1 MFNHNLRIRVKDTLC
16 AFIAISLLATVGLAT
31 ASTAYAAEPASTSPV
46 VDSGLMPISVPIPGA
61 VEQVGSLKITAYD
74 EASQLPNG
82 LEEYG
87 TESGFVTKPA
97 ALAPLVGSKVPAF
110 LTQERNFTRSVTV
123 QNSSEK
129 PITVQGISAK
139 LVSPASTAT
148 RLVQRKNGS
157 NALAAPL
164 APVEVAPG
172 ATELVK
178 FNTTSPLANEV
189 VMNKDRLVTGFS
201 TTFVAT
207 VEVENQAFTYKET
220 VSAGS
225 EIPGNEG
232 ATGPLLQGCT
242 LPTGQLEMGAC
253 VGQGSVA
260 YAWAYDSSEV
270 APGPV
275 PAPPVASTPPTAPV
289 TPPVAST
296 PPTAPSSTPT
306 AVAPPV
312 DPTPPAAQEPLN
324 PSHPKTGTW
333 VPWATYVLPF
343 GILCLLV
350 AAVAEFRIYRRNRR
364 GDAS

>member
-1 MFNHNLRIRVKDTLC
+1 MFKHNSRVRVKDTLC
-16 AFIAISLLATVGLAT
+16 AFIAASLLTTAGLTT
-31 ASTAYAAEPASTSPV
+31 ASTASAAEPTSPV
-46 VDSGLMPISVPIPGA
+46 VESGVMPISVPIPGA
-61 VEQVGSLKITAYD
+61 VQQLGSLKITAYAD
-74 EASQLPNG
+74 STQIPNG
-82 LEEYG
+82 LEEYS
-87 TESGFVTKPA
+87 TDSGFVPKPS
-97 ALAPLVGSKVPAF
+97 ALAPLAGSEVPRF
-110 LTQERNFTRSVTV
+110 LTQERAFTRSVTV

-129 PITVQGISAK
+129 PITVQGISVK
-139 LVSPASTAT
+139 LVSPASTAA
-148 RLVQRKNGS
+148 RLVQEKNGT
-157 NALAAPL
+157 NLLAAPV

-172 ATELVK
+172 ATEVVK

-207 VEVENQAFTYKET
+207 VKVENQAFTYKET
-220 VSAGS
+220 VSTGS
-225 EIPGNEG
+225 EIPGDEG
-232 ATGPLLQGCT
+232 STEPLLQGCT

-306 AVAPPV
+306 ASTPSLASTPPV
-312 DPTPPAAQEPLN
+312 MQEPLN
-324 PSHPKTGTW
+324 SSHPKTGTW

-364 GDAS
+364 GEAS